1 MDIKD
6 EIVCQEALALLRQ
19 EVALSP
25 GFSQEAYALPRT
37 KAEIACRRAFD
48 YVRRAFLALHDW
60 GYARASAAYAPRRPE
75 GAIRVVDVVDSDG
88 VTVRWRVDGED
99 ITAEDSA
106 ATLVYTGD
114 TTAVVDWPPLARSA
128 FVAFLAKEL
137 AIPVTGR
144 ADDLKAADALS
155 AERLNAARL
164 ADLREGEP
172 EDGPAAEALAL
183 LRRGAFAAEGA
194 SDDGILSAAR
204 RFPMFLKSAVEE
216 VAAAHDWA
224 QGQAPA
230 SGQAGECAAVG
241 QAPAS
246 GQAGGGATVTFDALP
261 KLAQSAAIA
270 LAAFKMATRVGAA
283 EAAKSL
289 FDLYR
294 MRLVEARVWAL
305 EREEPEGAIARD
317 VAAVL
322 RPMQSLPPAALP
334 RSIASRVEELLP
346 GARRE
351 VLSAHLWNFARA
363 KVRTNAAPDMNGE
376 CFVSRPADCARVVRV
391 VGPLG
396 EKIDWFMRGQ
406 WIVSRSPD
414 VEVVYQR
421 LEENEECWPPSVQR
435 ALVYRIAADIA
446 AQAGDGRFEEMYRK
460 KLSDA
465 AVQDAREGNPGRT
478 AWGRGTFAAAMRGSL
493 K

>member
-25 GFSQEAYALPRT
+25 GFSQENYAMPRT
-37 KAEIACRRAFD
+37 KAEIACRRVFD
-48 YVRRAFLALHDW
+48 YVRRAFLALHEW
-60 GYARASAAYAPRRPE
+60 GFARVSAAYAPRRPE

-88 VTVRWRVDGED
+88 ATVRWRVDGED

-114 TTAVVDWPPLARSA
+114 TSAVVDWPPLARSA

-144 ADDLKAADALS
+144 AEDLKATDALS

-183 LRRGAFAAEGA
+183 LRRGAFSAEGA

-216 VAAAHDWA
+216 VVAAHDW
-224 QGQAPA
+224 
-230 SGQAGECAAVG
+230 SLG

-246 GQAGGGATVTFDALP
+246 GQAGGGEAVTFDALP

-294 MRLVEARVWAL
+294 TRLVEARVWAL
-305 EREEPEGAIARD
+305 EREKPEGTIARD

-334 RSIASRVEELLP
+334 RSVASRVEELLP

-363 KVRTNAAPDMNGE
+363 KVRTNAAPGPNGE
-376 CFVSRPADCARVVRV
+376 CTVARPADCARVVRV

-406 WIVSRSPD
+406 WIVSRSPAI
-414 VEVVYQR
+414 EIVYQR
-421 LEENEECWPPSVQR
+421 REENEECWPPSVQR

-446 AQAGDGRFEEMYRK
+446 AQAGDGRFEEMYRR

-465 AVQDAREGNPGRT
+465 ALQDAREGNPGRT
-478 AWGRGTFAAAMRGSL
+478 AWGRGRFAASMRGTTQW
-493 K
+493 

>member
-1 MDIKD
+1 MNIKD

-25 GFSQEAYALPRT
+25 GFSQEDYALPRT

-60 GYARASAAYAPRRPE
+60 GFARVSAAYAPRRPE

-88 VTVRWRVDGED
+88 ATVRWRVDGEG
-99 ITAEDSA
+99 ITAEESA

-114 TTAVVDWPPLARSA
+114 TSAVVDWPPLARSA

-144 ADDLKAADALS
+144 QDDLKATDALS

-204 RFPMFLKSAVEE
+204 RFPTFLKSAVEE
-216 VAAAHDWA
+216 VAAAHDW
-224 QGQAPA
+224 
-230 SGQAGECAAVG
+230 
-241 QAPAS
+241 
-246 GQAGGGATVTFDALP
+246 GGATVAFDALP

-270 LAAFKMATRVGAA
+270 LAAFKMATRVGASDG
-283 EAAKSL
+283 AAKSL

-294 MRLVEARVWAL
+294 TRLVEARVWAL
-305 EREEPEGAIARD
+305 EREEPEGTIARD

-363 KVRTNAAPDMNGE
+363 KVRTNAAPGPNGE
-376 CFVSRPADCARVVRV
+376 CLVSRPADCARVVRV

-396 EKIDWFMRGQ
+396 EKIDWFMRGP
-406 WIVSRSPD
+406 WIVSRAPA

-421 LEENEECWPPSVQR
+421 CEENEECWPPSVQR

-446 AQAGDGRFEEMYRK
+446 AQAGDGRFGEMYRR

-465 AVQDAREGNPGRT
+465 ALQDAREGNPGRT
-478 AWGRGTFAAAMRGSL
+478 AWGRGRFAAAMRGEGVQ
-493 K
+493 

>member
-1 MDIKD
+1 MNIKD
-6 EIVCQEALALLRQ
+6 ETVCQEALALLRQ

-25 GFSQEAYALPRT
+25 GFSREDYAMPRT
-37 KAEIACRRAFD
+37 KAEIACRRVFD

-60 GYARASAAYAPRRPE
+60 GFARVSAAYAPRRPE

-88 VTVRWRVDGED
+88 ATVRWRVDGED

-114 TTAVVDWPPLARSA
+114 TSAVVDWPPLARSA

-144 ADDLKAADALS
+144 AEDLKATDALS

-183 LRRGAFAAEGA
+183 LRRGAFVAEGA

-216 VAAAHDWA
+216 VAAAHDWD
-224 QGQAPA
+224 
-230 SGQAGECAAVG
+230 
-241 QAPAS
+241 
-246 GQAGGGATVTFDALP
+246 GATVAFDALP

-294 MRLVEARVWAL
+294 TRLIEARVWAL
-305 EREEPEGAIARD
+305 EREEPEGTIARD

-334 RSIASRVEELLP
+334 KSIASRVEELLP

-363 KVRTNAAPDMNGE
+363 KVRTNAAPGPNGE
-376 CFVSRPADCARVVRV
+376 CTVARPADCARVVRV

-406 WIVSRSPD
+406 WIVSRSPA
-414 VEVVYQR
+414 VEIVYQR
-421 LEENEECWPPSVQR
+421 REENEECWPPSVQR

-446 AQAGDGRFEEMYRK
+446 AQAGDGRFEEMYRR

-465 AVQDAREGNPGRT
+465 SVQDAREGNPGRT
-478 AWGRGTFAAAMRGSL
+478 AWGRGRFAASMRGSL